1 MPEHPELSSV
11 PVGKIKTIL
20 FSQPKPDSEK
30 SPFYDLAKRYN
41 VKVDF
46 RPFIQVAPVEGKDF
60 RKNKLNIGEFK
71 SVVFNSRNAIDH
83 YFRLCE
89 EMRIEVSPETR
100 YFCISEN
107 VGVYI
112 QKYVTLRKRKI
123 YFGQGK
129 LSDLFPVMARFKSE
143 PFMLPCSDVMEGDWI
158 QDAAVVGLD
167 WRPAIMF
174 RTVSSDLSDLSDIK
188 YDLLVFF
195 SPLGI
200 KSLFENFPDFVQ
212 GNTRIGGFGARTHA
226 AILERGLRL
235 DIAAPNPDFPSMS
248 LAIEDYIKKVSR

>member
-60 RKNKLNIGEFK
+60 RKSKLNIGEFK

-89 EMRIEVSPETR
+89 ELRVEV
-100 YFCISEN
+100 
-107 VGVYI
+107 
-112 QKYVTLRKRKI
+112 
-123 YFGQGK
+123 
-129 LSDLFPVMARFKSE
+129 
-143 PFMLPCSDVMEGDWI
+143 
-158 QDAAVVGLD
+158 
-167 WRPAIMF
+167 
-174 RTVSSDLSDLSDIK
+174 
-188 YDLLVFF
+188 
-195 SPLGI
+195 
-200 KSLFENFPDFVQ
+200 
-212 GNTRIGGFGARTHA
+212 
-226 AILERGLRL
+226 
-235 DIAAPNPDFPSMS
+235 
-248 LAIEDYIKKVSR
+248 